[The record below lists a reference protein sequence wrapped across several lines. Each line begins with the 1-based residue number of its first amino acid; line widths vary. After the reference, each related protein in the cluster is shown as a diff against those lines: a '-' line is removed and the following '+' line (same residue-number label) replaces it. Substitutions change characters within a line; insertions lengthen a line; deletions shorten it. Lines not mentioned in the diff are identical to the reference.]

1 MSAFRESQET
11 DSGTAPR
18 KWTSLFPALAE
29 QPFRTLWLTMLPGV
43 LAMQMYF
50 FTIGYLAFEI
60 TGAAKSIGYISLGFG
75 IPMLVLSLAG
85 GMAADRYPKRMV
97 LLISQASMALA
108 ALVMAVLVMTDLVR
122 VWHLVIISGVMATAF
137 TFHMPARQSFIAE
150 LTSPARLMNAI
161 ALNSSGLN
169 ACRVIGPPLAGW
181 LISKPW
187 LDIGGVCVI
196 MAVMLAFVA
205 LGLLRIPERGKYALS
220 EESRASSAVLDGIL
234 YIRGNPVLLV
244 LLALSLAPF
253 VLGMPFQ
260 ALMPVFAKNVF
271 GVGPKELG
279 FLMMANGM
287 GALLGSLV
295 VASVREL
302 KRPGMVQLFLGVL
315 FGLGLAIFAF
325 GQSYILGLVM
335 MVVLG
340 ILSSSYLSLNATLI
354 MDAADKRYHGRVMSV
369 YMLTFSAL
377 PLGNMLL
384 SVCADTFTAP
394 VTVGVGGL
402 LLAACVLIFGLLS
415 PAYRQLTYGS
425 SPRSG

>member
-1 MSAFRESQET
+1 
-11 DSGTAPR
+11 
-18 KWTSLFPALAE
+18 
-29 QPFRTLWLTMLPGV
+29 MLPGV
-43 LAMQMYF
+43 LALQMYF

-75 IPMLVLSLAG
+75 IPMLFLSLAG
-85 GMAADRYPKRMV
+85 GMAADRYPKRTV
-97 LLISQASMALA
+97 LLASQTAMTLA
-108 ALVMAVLVMTDLVR
+108 ALIMAVLVMTDLVR

-137 TFHMPARQSFIAE
+137 TFHMPARQSFITE

-196 MAVMLAFVA
+196 MAGMLLLVVF
-205 LGLLRIPERGKYALS
+205 GLLRIPERGMSGPS
-220 EESRASSAVLDGIL
+220 EEASASSAVLDGIL

-244 LLALSLAPF
+244 LLTLSIAPF

-287 GALLGSLV
+287 GALVGSLV
-295 VASVREL
+295 VASVREV
-302 KRPGMVQLFLGVL
+302 KRPGMVQLALGVL
-315 FGLGLAIFAF
+315 FGLGLAVFAF
-325 GQSYILGLVM
+325 GHSYVLGLGM
-335 MVVLG
+335 MVILG

-384 SVCADTFTAP
+384 SACADAFSAP
-394 VTVGVGGL
+394 VAVGVGGL
-402 LLAACVLIFGLLS
+402 LLAACVLVFGLLS

-425 SPRSG
+425 SVRAG

>member
-1 MSAFRESQET
+1 
-11 DSGTAPR
+11 
-18 KWTSLFPALAE
+18 
-29 QPFRTLWLTMLPGV
+29 MLPGV

-75 IPMLVLSLAG
+75 IPMLTLSLAG

-97 LLISQASMALA
+97 LLISQASMAVA
-108 ALVMAVLVMTDLVR
+108 ALIMAVLVMTELVR

-137 TFHMPARQSFIAE
+137 TFHMPARQSFITE

-196 MAVMLAFVA
+196 MAAMLLVVVF
-205 LGLLRIPERGKYALS
+205 GLLRIPERGVLGPS
-220 EESRASSAVLDGIL
+220 EESSASRAVLDGIL
-234 YIRGNPVLLV
+234 YIRGNPALFV

-253 VLGMPFQ
+253 ILGMPFQ

-279 FLMMANGM
+279 FLMMANGV
-287 GALLGSLV
+287 GAFLGSLV
-295 VASVREL
+295 VASVSGL
-302 KRPGMVQLFLGVL
+302 KRPGMVQLVLGVL
-315 FGLGLAIFAF
+315 FGLGLAVFAF
-325 GQSYILGLVM
+325 GHSYALGLAM
-335 MVVLG
+335 MVILG

-377 PLGNMLL
+377 PLGNMLQ

-415 PAYRQLTYGS
+415 PAYRRMTYGS
-425 SPRSG
+425 SGRSG